1 MSGARS
7 VVTELPR
14 STAYYYADLEKMRR
28 DHEVQDK
35 QPEFQVYERTKDT
48 EVVKITLEGN
58 WSPEYSTP
66 ENGNKVGETYSTAG
80 TFPLKE
86 IKEKEPLL
94 AELELVGRVP
104 LTQLDNTGVRRTRS
118 WYLCCPNVGDEEI
131 SRESSWRYS
140 SLRPVTAAPVAG
152 RNGVQAVASHSS
164 GREDI
169 ESLRAERDAL
179 VRALA
184 AERQRAAAEGRA
196 HDARLAELHGVIA
209 ELVRRRTSDRR
220 AKVIPEEELSDEC
233 ESITQPAGDVDNDVT
248 EHTEQY
254 ESSSGVSPAE
264 LNTPQE
270 LKKDEEVTDRASSPA
285 EAPPAGDSELS
296 SSMML
301 AEEEVCLKNARC
313 CQHVRADTGSCDRER
328 GSPGLLPPSPSKCEF
343 REAKMA
349 SRVRLKKTQEV
360 QDTRGSD
367 PDEAWCVDAAERLAL
382 DVCAQA
388 DLREALVA
396 TGNDEVHE
404 LDTALAH
411 VRLWRARCGR
421 LAADCRVLDCALARA
436 VDTAHRLSCACAV
449 QESSMVCL
457 CGALRAAD
465 RALEV
470 YDVLLALAE
479 TQHAPHDLQRQS
491 AEAVARRVL
500 WRLESAPP
508 AWGEPLLPPGPWAE
522 RPGTEPPPP
531 PWTDDCEIR
540 LRTLAA
546 QLKRETVQ
554 MRALRTPPALYSP
567 HDSTAPES
575 VCMSEMEAAV
585 LVQEVLAS
593 REQRAADELA
603 RRQD

>member
-1 MSGARS
+1 MMSGRS

-14 STAYYYADLEKMRR
+14 STAYYYADLEKIRR
-28 DHEVQDK
+28 DEVQVK
-35 QPEFQVYERTKDT
+35 QDYQVKQEFQVYERTKDA
-48 EVVKITLEGN
+48 EVVKITLEGT

-66 ENGNKVGETYSTAG
+66 ENGNKGDTYSTAG

-118 WYLCCPNVGDEEI
+118 WYLCCPNVGDEEM

-152 RNGVQAVASHSS
+152 RNGVTAVASQSS

-179 VRALA
+179 ARALA
-184 AERQRAAAEGRA
+184 AERQRSAAEGRA

-220 AKVIPEEELSDEC
+220 ARVIPEEEVSDEC
-233 ESITQPAGDVDNDVT
+233 ESITQPAGDVDNDLT

-254 ESSSGVSPAE
+254 ESSSAVSPE
-264 LNTPQE
+264 LNTPQD
-270 LKKDEEVTDRASSPA
+270 LKKDEELTDRASPPA
-285 EAPPAGDSELS
+285 EAPAGDSERES
-296 SSMML
+296 SVMV
-301 AEEEVCLKNARC
+301 EGEVCLNNTRC
-313 CQHVRADTGSCDRER
+313 CQHVLADTGSCDRER

-343 REAKMA
+343 REAKIA
-349 SRVRLKKTQEV
+349 SRVRLKKTQEHDAR
-360 QDTRGSD
+360 DTHT
-367 PDEAWCVDAAERLAL
+367 DEAWCVEAAERLAL

-396 TGNDEVHE
+396 TGSDEVHE

-436 VDTAHRLSCACAV
+436 VDTAHRLSMSCAM
-449 QESSMVCL
+449 QESSMVCV

-479 TQHAPHDLQRQS
+479 TQHAPHDTERQS

-508 AWGEPLLPPGPWAE
+508 SWGEPLLPPGPWAE
-522 RPGTEPPPP
+522 RPGTEPSPP
-531 PWTDDCEIR
+531 PWTDDCEAR

-567 HDSTAPES
+567 HDSSAPES

-585 LVQEVLAS
+585 LVQEVLAN
-593 REQRAADELA
+593 REQRAADELT